1 MDIDV
6 DINVVLNELL
16 EQNKALTLE
25 NIILKK
31 ALEGYK
37 ASEAGAPVE
46 QEVSSADTEM

>member
-6 DINVVLNELL
+6 DLNVVLAELL

-31 ALEGYK
+31 ALENLQQ
-37 ASEAGAPVE
+37 PP
-46 QEVSSADTEM
+46 SAEIGN